1 MKKLILLSIVFFS
14 VIITC
19 GCSSTKTLTCT
30 NSETKEGMKMVQ
42 TITMQ
47 FNNDKI
53 KKIKMNISTTAET
66 DELKKSWQMLANILD
81 ASFKIE
87 NSKGIT
93 ISTKNDNKNYTYDI
107 SYDIDLTKANKEKL
121 KELEIDN
128 LLHSE
133 ESYEDTKKEA
143 QQNGY
148 TCK

>member
-1 MKKLILLSIVFFS
+1 
-14 VIITC
+14 
-19 GCSSTKTLTCT
+19 
-30 NSETKEGMKMVQ
+30 MVQ

-66 DELKKSWQMLANILD
+66 DELKKSWQMLSNILD

-121 KELEIDN
+121 KELEIDD